1 MAASQG
7 IGDQTPAN
15 FETPYVGRT
24 PLTTGDPMH
33 DLYPAM
39 DARFVL
45 VEVGKL
51 TTKVDRLIED
61 VGKLGGKVDTLRGQV
76 SFVRGA
82 AWVLGALILL
92 VGPLL
97 AAILSGKLSIGF
109 H

>member
-1 MAASQG
+1 MS
-7 IGDQTPAN
+7 GDTPAR
-15 FETPYVGRT
+15 FETPSVGRT
-24 PLTTGDPMH
+24 PVLTGDPMH
-33 DLYPAM
+33 ELYPAM

-61 VGKLGGKVDTLRGQV
+61 VAKLGGKVDILRSQV

-82 AWVLGALILL
+82 AWVLGALILF
-92 VGPLL
+92 VVPLA
-97 AAILSGKLSIGF
+97 AAILSGKLSVSF